1 MKKARKFTK
10 CPICGVSVNTNN
22 LAEHLRRVHNK
33 SMDGGPIRERAEANP
48 LEIAIGNGRILNIT
62 ACEEALEK
70 GARLATSKRFKRA
83 INVLKTIPEEYSVID
98 NAYMLIGTSYIQLN
112 RLEDAFTYFDKAVK
126 ADPDYPAH
134 WYNLGAAYIHKG
146 YVAKAREC
154 TNKALALNPDEEVKK
169 KAENLLS
176 GIKELLELELANKP
190 GIDPET
196 YLKLEERFRR
206 GVEFMD
212 NEDWDA
218 AIEEFKYVASIDKN
232 SAKAYGN
239 LGIIF
244 LLKGELEEAK
254 KHLKKSL
261 DIDPSYTPA
270 LINYQMLDEM
280 KEKIKRDPGCLAE
293 IKDKLVMGHF

>member
-1 MKKARKFTK
+1 MKKRRKFTK
-10 CPICGVSVNTNN
+10 CPVCGVSVNINN
-22 LAEHLRRVHNK
+22 LSEHLRRVHNQTI
-33 SMDGGPIRERAEANP
+33 GGGIVREHAEAP
-48 LEIAIGNGRILNIT
+48 LMVDTGNGRILNIT
-62 ACEEALEK
+62 ACEETLEK
-70 GARLATSKRFKRA
+70 GARLMLSKRFNRA
-83 INVLKTIPEEYSVID
+83 INVLKTIPEEYTDIGEVYS
-98 NAYMLIGTSYIQLN
+98 LIGISYIQLN
-112 RLEDAFTYFDKAVK
+112 RLEDAFTYFDKAAK
-126 ADPDYPAH
+126 AEPDYPAH
-134 WYNLGAAYIHKG
+134 WYNLGAAYLHRG

-154 TNKALALNPDEEVKK
+154 ANKALALNPDEEVKE
-169 KAENLLS
+169 KAEGLLD

-206 GVEFMD
+206 GAECME

-218 AIEEFKYVASIDKN
+218 AIEEFKYVASIDKK
-232 SAKAYGN
+232 SMKAHGN
-239 LGIIF
+239 LGVIY
-244 LLKGELEEAK
+244 LLKGELEEAE

-270 LINYQMLDEM
+270 IINYQMLDAM